1 MNAFNE
7 KKLPIVT
14 EESEHQMTLCQK
26 IAKHH
31 FFKITETT
39 MADYFINIVFIKPN
53 LTKLT

>member
-7 KKLPIVT
+7 KKLHIVT

-31 FFKITETT
+31 FVKITVTNTYGKSIHQE
-39 MADYFINIVFIKPN
+39 IVHKTL
-53 LTKLT
+53 LT